1 MKKINKFYKKN
12 KLKLIV
18 VVFIIIPI
26 LIGIISGTIRYF
38 AVGLMGALADFI
50 RYSFFSFAILF
61 GVVMLLV
68 NIYQHFYVKW
78 RDTLGWFFVLFQL
91 ATIIFIIW
99 LLSNY

>member
-18 VVFIIIPI
+18 IFIIIIPI
-26 LIGIISGTIRYF
+26 LIGFVGGTLGYVDRGF
-38 AVGLMGALADFI
+38 LGALAGFI

-61 GVVMLLV
+61 GVVMLLA
-68 NIYQHFYVKW
+68 NIYEHFYVKW
-78 RDTLGWFFVLFQL
+78 KDTLGLIFIFLQL
-91 ATIIFIIW
+91 AAIIFIIW